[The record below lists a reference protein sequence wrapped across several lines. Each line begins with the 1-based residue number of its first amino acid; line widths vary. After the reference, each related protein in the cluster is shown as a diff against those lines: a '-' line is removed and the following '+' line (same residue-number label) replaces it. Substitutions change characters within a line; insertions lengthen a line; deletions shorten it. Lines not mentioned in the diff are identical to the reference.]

1 MASYNLSELFELVA
15 DAVPEREA
23 LVAHDRRVTFAE
35 LEARANRLAH
45 HLKSVDLGHGD
56 HVGLQLLNGTEYVE
70 GMLACY
76 KVRAVPVNVN
86 YRYVERELEHLF
98 ADADLVALVFHRRF
112 GPAVSAVV
120 SKLPKL
126 RHLIVVEDGS
136 GETVPDGALDYETVL
151 ADSSPDREF
160 VERADDDLY
169 LCYTGGTTGMPKG
182 VMWTHEDIFFGALGG
197 GDPTRMTP
205 IERPEEIVERI
216 PEVGAVQIVT
226 PPLMHVSGHWST
238 LSTLFA
244 GGRAVYCEPGGF
256 DPAATLDLIDR
267 EKANFVTL
275 VGDAMVRPVV
285 DLVRE
290 QPGRWDLSS
299 LLVLASGGA
308 LCSST
313 TKELAREALPNV
325 MIVDGYGST
334 ETGVVGNERREPG
347 GDMPSSAHFSV
358 DDRTAVLDDDLKP
371 VAAGSGDVG
380 RLARRGRLPIGY
392 YNDPEKTAATFVEVH
407 GERWAMSGD
416 FAHVEADGTIVL
428 HGRGSLAINTGGEK
442 VFPEEVE
449 ATLLAHPAV
458 QDTLVVGVP
467 DERWGE
473 RVVAVVAPRDGRAL
487 TLEELQEHCRAELA
501 GYKVPR
507 ELVMVDQVQRAPN
520 GKADYRW
527 AKEQAL
533 AAQSAS

>member
-1 MASYNLSELFELVA
+1 MSSFNLSELFERVA
-15 DAVPEREA
+15 DAVPERTA
-23 LVAHDRRVTFAE
+23 LVAHDRRVTYAE
-35 LEARANRLAH
+35 LEERSNRLAH
-45 HLKSVDLGHGD
+45 HLASAGIGRGD

-76 KVRAVPVNVN
+76 KLRAVPVNVN

-98 ADADLVALVFHRRF
+98 TDADLVGLIFHRRF

-120 SKLPKL
+120 PKIPKL
-126 RHLIVVEDGS
+126 RHLVMVEDDS
-136 GETVPDGALDYETVL
+136 GEPAPDGAVEYEAQL
-151 ADSSPDREF
+151 AAQTATRSFDG
-160 VERADDDLY
+160 RANDDLY

-197 GDPTRMTP
+197 GDPTRTSP
-205 IERPEEIVERI
+205 ITEPEQLPERI
-216 PEVGAVQIVT
+216 PETGAVQLVT

-238 LSTLFA
+238 FATLYA
-244 GGRAVYCEPGGF
+244 GGQVVYCAPGAWE
-256 DPAATLDLIDR
+256 PAATLDLIEQER
-267 EKANFVTL
+267 ANFVTL

-285 DLVRE
+285 DLVLAN
-290 QPGRWDLSS
+290 PDRWDLSS
-299 LLVLASGGA
+299 LFVFASGGA

-313 TKELAREALPNV
+313 TKELARKAMPNV
-325 MIVDGYGST
+325 MIIDGYGST

-347 GDMPSSAHFSV
+347 GDAPSAAHFSV
-358 DDRTAVLDDDLKP
+358 DDRTAVLDDDFKP
-371 VAAGSGDVG
+371 VEPGSGAVG

-392 YNDPEKTAATFVEVH
+392 YNDPEKSAATFVEVE
-407 GERWAMSGD
+407 GQRWAMSGD
-416 FAHVEADGTIVL
+416 FAHVEVDGSIVL

-449 ATLLAHPAV
+449 ATLLSHPGV

-473 RVVAVVAPRDGRAL
+473 RVVAVVAPRDGASFTLDDLRA
-487 TLEELQEHCRAELA
+487 QCRKELA
-501 GYKVPR
+501 GYKLPR
-507 ELVMVDQVQRAPN
+507 ELVLVEKIQRGPN

-533 AAQSAS
+533 AAQEA

>member
-1 MASYNLSELFELVA
+1 MSSFNLSELFERVA
-15 DAVPEREA
+15 DAVPERTA
-23 LVAHDRRVTFAE
+23 LVAHNRRITYAQ
-35 LEARANRLAH
+35 LEERSNRLAH
-45 HLKSVDLGHGD
+45 HLGGAGVGRGD

-76 KVRAVPVNVN
+76 KLRAVPVNVN

-98 ADADLVALVFHRRF
+98 DDADLVALVVHRRF
-112 GPAVSAVV
+112 GPAVSAVAP
-120 SKLPKL
+120 KLEQL
-126 RHLIVVEDGS
+126 RHLLVVEDGS
-136 GETVPDGALDYETVL
+136 GEPLPDGALDYETEL
-151 ADSSPDREF
+151 ARSSP
-160 VERADDDLY
+160 ERDFEGRVSDDLY

-197 GDPTRMTP
+197 GDPTRTSP
-205 IERPEEIVERI
+205 ITEPEQIVERI
-216 PEVGAVQIVT
+216 PPDPAVQLVT

-238 LSTLFA
+238 LATLFA
-244 GGRAVYCEPGGF
+244 GGRAVYGEPG
-256 DPAATLDLIDR
+256 PWEPSATLDLIER
-267 EKANFVTL
+267 ERANFVTL
-275 VGDAMVRPVV
+275 IGDAMVRPVI
-285 DLVRE
+285 DLVRAE
-290 QPGRWDLSS
+290 PDRWDLSS
-299 LLVLASGGA
+299 LFVLASGGA

-313 TKELAREALPNV
+313 TKELARAALPTV
-325 MIVDGYGST
+325 MIIDGYGST

-347 GDMPSSAHFSV
+347 GDAPSAAHFTV

-371 VAAGSGDVG
+371 VEPGSGVIG

-392 YNDPEKTAATFVEVH
+392 YNDPEKTAATFVEVD

-416 FAHVEADGTIVL
+416 FAHVEPDGSIVL

-449 ATLLAHPAV
+449 ATLLAHPGV

-467 DERWGE
+467 DARWGE
-473 RVVAVVAPRDGRAL
+473 RVVAVVAPRDASVL
-487 TLEELQEHCRAELA
+487 TLDDLQAHCRKELA

-507 ELVMVDQVQRAPN
+507 ELVLVEQVQRGPN

-533 AAQSAS
+533 AAGTA